1 MGNEYRAQAVRR
13 VSRSVMLEVVPV
25 PAFTDNYIWLVH
37 DEESG
42 ETAVVDPGDAAPAL
56 AEAERRGWTV
66 SQVWNTHHHW
76 DHSGGNVAMKEATG
90 CTVSGPAA
98 EEIPARDVALSE
110 GSELRIGRHSGW
122 VMEIPGHTLGH
133 IALVFDDDRIAFVGD
148 TLFAMGCGRLF
159 EGTPQQMYTSLQRI
173 ADLPEDTAL
182 YCGHEYTLANAR
194 FAAQAEPDNA
204 RTAARL
210 DQVQSLREAGRITLP
225 TTVAEERAT
234 NPFVRASNWEEFAR
248 LRSAKDSFRS

>member
-1 MGNEYRAQAVRR
+1 MEIVA
-13 VSRSVMLEVVPV
+13 V

-56 AEAERRGWTV
+56 AEVERRGWRV

-90 CTVSGPAA
+90 CIVSGPAA
-98 EEIPARDVALSE
+98 ENIPARDIALSE
-110 GSELRIGRHSGW
+110 RSELRIGGHVGR
-122 VMEIPGHTLGH
+122 VIEIPGHTLGH
-133 IALVFDDDRIAFVGD
+133 VALIFDDPAIAFVGD

-159 EGTPQQMYTSLQRI
+159 EGTAEQMHHSLQRL
-173 ADLPEDTAL
+173 AALPEDTAL

-194 FAAQAEPDNA
+194 FAAHAEPGNPA
-204 RTAARL
+204 ITARL
-210 DQVQSLREAGRITLP
+210 AEVERLRAAGQITLP
-225 TTVAEERAT
+225 TSVAQERETNVFVRAT
-234 NPFVRASNWEEFAR
+234 NVQEFAR
-248 LRSAKDSFRS
+248 LRTEKDSFRS